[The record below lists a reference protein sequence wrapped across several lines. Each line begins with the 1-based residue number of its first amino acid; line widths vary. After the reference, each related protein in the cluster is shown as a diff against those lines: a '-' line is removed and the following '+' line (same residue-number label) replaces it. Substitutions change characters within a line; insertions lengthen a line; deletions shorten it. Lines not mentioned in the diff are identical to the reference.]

1 MISLNRMFHEFLH
14 IQDSQHKLLLKMVG
28 ILLQSKDFRIAN
40 KNEIILYLN
49 KYISK
54 NLINKIFLTVYLH
67 KDILKVNARHK
78 TY

>member
-1 MISLNRMFHEFLH
+1 MFHEFLH

-54 NLINKIFLTVYLH
+54 YLINKIFLTVYLH